1 MQESGGSGGDLATSY
16 RWIFKDG
23 NAETTRL
30 MNLIN
35 LPMIKS
41 AAVKKLTAKGKETSG
56 KGPGEIRESL
66 KKKIR
71 AEFMQALSPDQDVE
85 ARDPSTEETAARSGG
100 GGNKT
105 LQKKLAF
112 KGYDEREKKEY
123 NLQVIAF
130 NGEES
135 RPVTA
140 LDEVLLALK
149 FVCEMIDKD
158 GDDGSS
164 STSKPTLT
172 PTPAS
177 ASGSQKRKKRD
188 KGGAVGVWAGKGIA
202 TYRSPVLSRMMTKE
216 Q

>member
-1 MQESGGSGGDLATSY
+1 MATSY

-23 NAETTRL
+23 SAETTRL

-41 AAVKKLTAKGKETSG
+41 AAVKKLTAKGKDTSG

-71 AEFMQALSPDQDVE
+71 AAFMQALSPSQDVE
-85 ARDPSTEETAARSGG
+85 ACPSTEETAARSGG

-112 KGYDEREKKEY
+112 KGYDEREKKTY

-158 GDDGSS
+158 GDGDDGSS
-164 STSKPTLT
+164 STSKTTLT

-188 KGGAVGVWAGKGIA
+188 KGGAAAGKGIA